1 MQDENDR
8 KAPDQSEDPTKRY
21 WDWLLH
27 EDDLFSNRL
36 NFFLIAESMLLIA
49 FAINAY
55 ANSNLT
61 KVLGAAGLLSVTLWC
76 YVSAVQI
83 FSLINPIKIQLRRVL
98 PEYKEIKDI
107 SLLAD
112 PNIWLGVV
120 FPLLLIGIWVF
131 LIIQQ

>member
-1 MQDENDR
+1 MQNEEGQNASSPS
-8 KAPDQSEDPTKRY
+8 KAPTERY

-36 NFFLIAESMLLIA
+36 NFILIAESMLLIA
-49 FAINAY
+49 FAINSY
-55 ANSNLT
+55 GISNLT
-61 KVLGAAGLLSVTLWC
+61 KVLGGAGILTATLWC
-76 YVSAVQI
+76 YVSAIQI

-112 PNIWLGVV
+112 PNIWLGVL
-120 FPLLLIGIWVF
+120 FPLLLMGIWVF
-131 LIIQQ
+131 LIIQ

>member
-1 MQDENDR
+1 MKDEEGQNAPSPS
-8 KAPDQSEDPTKRY
+8 KAPAERY
-21 WDWLLH
+21 WEWLLH

-49 FAINAY
+49 FAINSY

-61 KVLGAAGLLSVTLWC
+61 KVLGAAGILTATLWC

-83 FSLINPIKIQLRRVL
+83 FSLINPIKIRLRRVL

-107 SLLAD
+107 SLPAD
-112 PNIWLGVV
+112 PNIWLGVL

>member
-1 MQDENDR
+1 MQDENGHD
-8 KAPDQSEDPTKRY
+8 APSPSKPLTERY

-49 FAINAY
+49 FAINSY
-55 ANSNLT
+55 EISNLT
-61 KVLGAAGLLSVTLWC
+61 KVLGAAGILAAALWC

-98 PEYKEIKDI
+98 PEYKEMKDI

-112 PNIWLGVV
+112 PNIWLGVL
-120 FPLLLIGIWVF
+120 FPLLVIGIWIF
-131 LIIQQ
+131 LIIQ